1 MVTSLTDLMNTGEG
15 ETPLHDA
22 AARARTV
29 QGETRLMEA
38 YRNVFS
44 GKGTTDDAEAVLVD
58 LLKVSGYHMTLP
70 ASASDAEVRELNGSR
85 KVGGHIA
92 YMMNFDMEVM
102 RELQKRIS
110 SELHFDGFTNNQG
123 V

>member
-1 MVTSLTDLMNTGEG
+1 
-15 ETPLHDA
+15 
-22 AARARTV
+22 
-29 QGETRLMEA
+29 
-38 YRNVFS
+38 
-44 GKGTTDDAEAVLVD
+44 
-58 LLKVSGYHMTLP
+58 MTLP